1 MAINPLLI
9 SGTIQRMDD
18 MSMLKQQQDSRP
30 VIAQQNAQSQVEQH
44 AQQIQRQVV
53 NADDA
58 NKTNTHVDAREKGKN
73 EYFSRKKSGKKK
85 SEQAEDRVV
94 KKGTSRGFD
103 MKV

>member
-18 MSMLKQQQDSRP
+18 MSMIKQQQDVRP
-30 VIAQQNAQSQVEQH
+30 VIEQQNAQNQVEKRVQQMQH
-44 AQQIQRQVV
+44 QVI
-53 NADDA
+53 NPEDT
-58 NKTNTHVDAREKGKN
+58 NKTDTRADAREKGKN

-85 SEQAEDRVV
+85 SESTEDRVI
-94 KKGTSRGFD
+94 KKEFSRGFD